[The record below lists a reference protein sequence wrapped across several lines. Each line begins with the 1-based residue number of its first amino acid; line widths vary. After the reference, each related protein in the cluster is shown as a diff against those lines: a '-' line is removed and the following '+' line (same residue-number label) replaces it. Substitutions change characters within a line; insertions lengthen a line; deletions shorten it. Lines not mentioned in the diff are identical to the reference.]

1 MNRIRSRRLP
11 ETLLFFALICVFYPQ
26 GWGQEK
32 VGQNPY
38 SSAGDRAAGGVIFRA
53 QCALCH
59 ATDGTGELG
68 PDLTRARYR
77 HGNSDADL
85 FRIVSMGVPGTR
97 MDPSRLSERQAWQV
111 VAYVRT
117 LSAQASD
124 KDLPGQPAE
133 GNKLFW
139 GPAGCSNC
147 HMVGG
152 QGGRLGP
159 ELSDIGWKRS
169 PRYLRDFI
177 RSPTSRPGSDSQI
190 FVDLYRRYWPV
201 TVTDRSGRVVDGV
214 LLTEDTYSIQ
224 LMDRSEG
231 LHSFRKQDVQEIRR
245 GERSAMPSYQDSL
258 TGKQLDDLVAYLNSL
273 RGE

>member
-1 MNRIRSRRLP
+1 MNGIGSRRQL
-11 ETLLFFALICVFYPQ
+11 ERILFFGLICAFSLQ
-26 GWGQEK
+26 GWGQDK
-32 VGQNPY
+32 ALQNPY
-38 SSAGDRAAGGVIFRA
+38 SSPSDITAGGVIFRS

-77 HGNSDADL
+77 HGSSDADL

-97 MDPSRLSERQAWQV
+97 MDPSRLSGRQAWQV
-111 VAYVRT
+111 VAFVRT
-117 LSAQASD
+117 LSAKASET
-124 KDLPGQPAE
+124 DLPGATAE
-133 GNKLFW
+133 GKKLFW

-147 HMVGG
+147 HMTGG
-152 QGGRLGP
+152 RGGRLGP

-177 RSPTSRPGSDSQI
+177 RSPTNRPGSDSQI

-201 TVTDRSGRVVDGV
+201 TVTDRAGGVVNGV
-214 LLTEDTYSIQ
+214 LLSEDTYSIQ
-224 LMDRSEG
+224 LMDRSEI
-231 LHSFRKQDVQEIRR
+231 LHSFRKRGLKEIRR
-245 GERSAMPSYQDSL
+245 GDRSAMPSYQDQL
-258 TGKQLDDLVAYLNSL
+258 TERQLDDLVAYLNSL

>member
-1 MNRIRSRRLP
+1 MNGTGRRRQLEWILFLGAICAFSLP
-11 ETLLFFALICVFYPQ
+11 

-32 VGQNPY
+32 ALQNPY
-38 SSAGDRAAGGVIFRA
+38 TSPGDIVAGGAIFRA

-59 ATDGTGELG
+59 ATNGTGELG

-97 MDPSRLSERQAWQV
+97 MDPSRLSDRQAWQV
-111 VAYVRT
+111 VAFVRT
-117 LSAQASD
+117 LSAAASA
-124 KDLPGQPAE
+124 KDLPGVAAE
-133 GNKLFW
+133 GEKLFW
-139 GPAGCSNC
+139 GAAGCSNC
-147 HMVGG
+147 HMSGG
-152 QGGRLGP
+152 RGGRLGP

-177 RSPTSRPGSDSQI
+177 RSPANRPGSDSQI

-201 TVTDRSGRVVDGV
+201 TVTDRTGRVVDGV
-214 LLTEDTYSIQ
+214 LLSEDTYSIQ
-224 LMDRSEG
+224 LMDRSET
-231 LHSFRKQDVQEIRR
+231 LHSFRKRELQEIRR
-245 GERSAMPSYQDSL
+245 GDRSAMPSYQDTL
-258 TGKQLDDLVAYLNSL
+258 TERQLDDLVAYLHSL